1 MNISGIV
8 VKTAPEDLN
17 RVVERL
23 KSSGLCEIHF
33 LDGKGKIIV
42 TVEGKDTDEE
52 IRKLREIMN
61 LPYVLCADLAY
72 SYNEDE
78 TRLSLDR
85 LDLNRDAVPHALK
98 LFPADL

>member
-17 RVVERL
+17 GVVERL
-23 KSSGLCEIHF
+23 NSSGLCEIHF
-33 LDGKGKIIV
+33 LDEKGRIIV

-61 LPYVLCADLAY
+61 LPGVLCADLAY
-72 SYNEDE
+72 AYNEDE
-78 TRLSLDR
+78 TMLSLDMF
-85 LDLNRDAVPHALK
+85 DLNRDAVPHALK
-98 LFPADL
+98 SFPD